1 MIETEKSKLQIENSK
16 AFRCNISYHYDMKKT
31 EKSIRAVRQVMAI
44 AYRTDYYYKFDYAY
58 QVNKEG
64 NLRVVFTIQLP
75 GKDS

>member
-1 MIETEKSKLQIENSK
+1 
-16 AFRCNISYHYDMKKT
+16 MKKT